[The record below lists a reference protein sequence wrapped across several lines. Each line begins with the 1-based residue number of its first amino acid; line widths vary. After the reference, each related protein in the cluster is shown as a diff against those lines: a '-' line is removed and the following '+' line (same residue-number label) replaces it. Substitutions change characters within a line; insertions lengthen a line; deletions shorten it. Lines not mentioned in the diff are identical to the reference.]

1 MKALIIAK
9 IVGVLILLML
19 VAIWMMFNI
28 IKSYSEE

>member
-9 IVGVLILLML
+9 IVGVLILLTL
-19 VAIWMMFNI
+19 AAIWMAFNV